1 MPSNRNNVKEITMLC
16 ISLTAGDYFTLGDDT
31 VVQLDR
37 LNGERVHLTI
47 NAPREVPILRGQ
59 VLERNGGQ
67 RPACV
72 MEKSPR
78 YVRQLP
84 WNSVKKKALGEL
96 RQTLDQMDDTPEVQ
110 TLRKKLDCIFP
121 PPRKD
126 GNETAPI

>member
-1 MPSNRNNVKEITMLC
+1 MLC

-31 VVQLDR
+31 VVQMDR

-78 YVRQLP
+78 YVRQFP
-84 WNSVKKKALGEL
+84 WNAVKKKALGEL

-126 GNETAPI
+126 GNETTPI